1 MAPVRAGASN
11 VPLGFG
17 GRMAWRG
24 VAFAVMLLW
33 VAGAAQACPPAG
45 WDRARLEGLK
55 ASSFEIADAG
65 EREQFAESVV
75 ACVASAD
82 PFLRD
87 GIAFEAL
94 SHMFRKEQLGDTVKI
109 GIARDLLRRLASRD
123 ASGFE
128 APFAALVLAEVV
140 RADRAKAYLPA
151 DLRSAIGEGAVA
163 FVAAVRD
170 YRGFDEREGWRHGVA
185 HGADLLMQIARNPAY
200 SDRAYLGRL
209 RDTVGA
215 QVAPVGHFYIYGEP
229 ERLMYPVLFLA
240 QRKVFSAAEWR
251 VWFARLAEP
260 APLSSWNEAFASQKG
275 LAKRHDTQAFLMQV
289 WVNAKLSENADDDVL
304 LEGAEAALRKVP

>member
-1 MAPVRAGASN
+1 MAAVRAGASN
-11 VPLGFG
+11 DPLGFG

-24 VAFAVMLLW
+24 VAFAAALFW
-33 VAGAAQACPPAG
+33 GAGTAQACPPAG
-45 WDRARLEGLK
+45 WDRARLESLK
-55 ASSFEIADAG
+55 AASFEIANTG
-65 EREQFAESVV
+65 ERERFAEAVV

-87 GIAFEAL
+87 GVAFEAL
-94 SHMFRKEQLGDTVKI
+94 SHMFRKEQLGDAVKI
-109 GIARDLLRRLASRD
+109 RIARELLRRLASRE

-140 RADRAKAYLPA
+140 RADRLKAYLPG
-151 DLRSAIGEGAVA
+151 DVRSAIGEGAVT
-163 FVAAVRD
+163 FVTGVRD

-200 SDRAYLGRL
+200 ADRAYLGRL
-209 RDTVGA
+209 RDAVGA
-215 QVAPVGHFYIYGEP
+215 QIAPAGHFYIYGEP

-240 QRKVFSAAEWR
+240 QRKAFVAAEWR
-251 VWFARLAEP
+251 AWFERVTGDAH
-260 APLSSWNEAFASQKG
+260 SWADAFASQKG
-275 LAKRHDTQAFLMQV
+275 LARRHNTKAFLYAV
-289 WVNAKLSENADDDVL
+289 WLNAKISENADDDVL